1 MRVIVE
7 CKNARSEKIAECLD
21 KLAYGFSLWMHDNA
35 VYALFDVNSLIE
47 LKEIGKRLKRIRGV
61 EFRFIKIRSLQNS
74 EALGV

>member
-1 MRVIVE
+1 
-7 CKNARSEKIAECLD
+7 
-21 KLAYGFSLWMHDNA
+21 MHDDA

>member
-1 MRVIVE
+1 MLE
-7 CKNARSEKIAECLD
+7 CKNVRSEKVAKYLA
-21 KLAYGFSLWMHDNA
+21 KLTDGFSLWMHDNS